1 MRSLIGAMVCSIVIV
16 GSCAGAPASDQR
28 AVLTLRVNTVAKQ
41 DATVT
46 LRGDDVLVTRADLE
60 QAGLM
65 GFAFNNAGKADD
77 LVSLQELRPAL
88 TFHIDDVSLALD
100 LKVSPEHLGGT
111 LVNFGPHEAVEVAKP
126 ARSAFLNYSLSTSN
140 QTGPAFAGE
149 FGTHFGAGIFSST
162 FSTSGNREYNSNIT
176 SWVFDSPQS
185 AQRLTIGDVVTATGD
200 LGGTVAIAGF
210 GLARYFGLNPNIVKT
225 ALPQITGNALTPSTA
240 DVYVN
245 GVLYKHELLPPGQF
259 NFQNLPIGQG
269 PNNTTVIVT
278 DAFGR
283 QQTYTNRFYGS
294 DALLAKGVSD
304 FSYGAGVLHSQFGDQ
319 SGHGMAAA
327 ARYSAGITNDVT
339 AGGRFEI
346 SGTTMSGGPSFTV
359 RFAGGVAGIE
369 AALSR
374 SGGAAGEAAVISY
387 QHMDPRLSAAFSA
400 TLQSPHYASLA
411 LQPSQDRPLTNLQA
425 SLSRQLGTRG
435 AVTLSYYRQQDRDN
449 GMQSV
454 WQLTHTLQI
463 SETTQLQV
471 SENLTSG
478 SGGKQFGLQTALSFL
493 PRHGLAAS
501 VNASESGG
509 RSQATLQV
517 QRALESQT
525 PSFGYTLS
533 TTSADGGLSAFGSAE
548 YRGAHGNY
556 SVDLGDG
563 AGQTTLAANAAGG
576 VVFIGGRFFA
586 TQSVSDGYALVD
598 TAGLAGVRV
607 LANNVVV
614 GRTNAHGYLLVPQL
628 GSYMNNEVSLEST
641 DLPLNYSLDAPAQ
654 EIAPAYKSGEVV
666 QFGISHVRPV
676 TGSVQ
681 VRIDGRTII
690 PAYGL
695 LVIDGTTARKQS
707 DIGEGGEFY
716 FDSLQTGVHRALV
729 EFHGG
734 RCTFELTVPQSA
746 SSFIKLGTIVCQNG
760 VRS

>member
-1 MRSLIGAMVCSIVIV
+1 
-16 GSCAGAPASDQR
+16 
-28 AVLTLRVNTVAKQ
+28 
-41 DATVT
+41 
-46 LRGDDVLVTRADLE
+46 
-60 QAGLM
+60 
-65 GFAFNNAGKADD
+65 
-77 LVSLQELRPAL
+77 
-88 TFHIDDVSLALD
+88 
-100 LKVSPEHLGGT
+100 
-111 LVNFGPHEAVEVAKP
+111 
-126 ARSAFLNYSLSTSN
+126 
-140 QTGPAFAGE
+140 
-149 FGTHFGAGIFSST
+149 
-162 FSTSGNREYNSNIT
+162 
-176 SWVFDSPQS
+176 
-185 AQRLTIGDVVTATGD
+185 LTIGDVVTATGD

-327 ARYSAGITNDVT
+327 ARYSAGVTNNVT
-339 AGGRFEI
+339 AGGRFEL
-346 SGTTMSGGPSFTV
+346 SGETISGGPSFTV
-359 RFAGGVAGIE
+359 RFAGGVAGVE

-374 SGGAAGEAAVISY
+374 SGGAAGQAAVISY

-400 TLQSPHYASLA
+400 TVQSPHYASLA

-425 SLSRQLGTRG
+425 SISRQLGARG

-454 WQLTHTLQI
+454 WQLTHTLQL

-509 RSQATLQV
+509 RAQTTLQV
-517 QRALESQT
+517 QHALESQT

-533 TTSADGGLSAFGSAE
+533 ATGADGGLSAFASAG
-548 YRGAHGNY
+548 YRGQYGNY
-556 SVDLGDG
+556 SVNIGNG
-563 AGQTTLAANAAGG
+563 AGQTSLAANAAGG
-576 VVFIGGRFFA
+576 LVFIGGRFFA
-586 TQSVSDGYALVD
+586 TQSVSDSYALVD

-607 LANNVVV
+607 LANNIVV

-628 GSYMNNEVSLEST
+628 GSYMNNDITLASS
-641 DLPLNYSLDAPAQ
+641 DLPLNYSIDEPSQ
-654 EIAPAYKSGEVV
+654 TVAPAYKSGEVV
-666 QFGISHVRPV
+666 QFGISQVRPV
-676 TGSVQ
+676 TGKLL
-681 VRIDGRTII
+681 VRIGNADMV
-690 PAYGL
+690 PAYGIL
-695 LVIDGTTARKQS
+695 LLDADQHAQQS

-716 FDSLQTGVHRALV
+716 FDKLPAGVHHARI
-729 EFHGG
+729 EFQGG
-734 RCTFELTVPQSA
+734 QCTFDLAVPQSA
-746 SSFIKLGTIVCQNG
+746 SSFIKLGTVVCQNG